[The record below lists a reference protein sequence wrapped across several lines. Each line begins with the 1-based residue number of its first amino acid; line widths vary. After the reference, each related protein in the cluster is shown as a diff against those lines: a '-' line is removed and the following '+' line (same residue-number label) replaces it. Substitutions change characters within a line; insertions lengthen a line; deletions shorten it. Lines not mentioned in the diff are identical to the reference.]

1 MSGSI
6 SVPGYPSSNRVPGV
20 WAVIDASKAN
30 TGTLNQRALLLG
42 QMTSTGTAIAGQPVI
57 VNGIGDAQAQFG
69 PGSIMASAVERYR
82 ALDGYGELWALPMAD
97 AVGATAATGTIA
109 FTGTATANGTIPLY
123 VNGHKIQVPVASGDT
138 ASVIATSA
146 AAAINAWASPGGN
159 PLSVTAAASTGTVT
173 LTARNKGTLGNQ
185 GTILLSFAG
194 TSAGEGTPGSTN
206 VAGVTAV
213 ITGFASGAT
222 DPTVATALANLP
234 DQPFDFI
241 CCPYNDTTSLDAI
254 KAFLSDASGRWNWS
268 SEKFGH
274 CFTAK
279 HGTFSARTTWGTGRN
294 DQHVTAIGAYGS
306 PSPDWHWAID
316 STAVHAVSLRADPS
330 LPVGGLGGGA
340 ALRVMAPS
348 VANRDLFSQRNTL
361 LYDGVST
368 YVVDQDGT
376 VRIERSITTYQT
388 NAGGAPDNSYL
399 DTCVPFQLMAYIRSL
414 RTLLQS
420 QFNQVK
426 LVADG
431 SRIPVGAS
439 MVTSQTIKFS
449 VIAHY
454 KAIAET
460 GTPDVP
466 AGLVQ
471 QPDVFAKTVQAQNA
485 GNGVVRLLL
494 PIMLANQLY
503 DIAMNV
509 QFTRP

>member
-1 MSGSI
+1 MSGTIAIPS
-6 SVPGYPSSNRVPGV
+6 YPSSNRVPGV
-20 WAVIDASKAN
+20 FAVIDASKAN
-30 TGTLNQRALLLG
+30 TGTLNQRALLIG
-42 QMTSTGTAIAGQPVI
+42 QMTASGSAVAGQPVI
-57 VNGIGDAQAQFG
+57 VAGLGDAQAQFG
-69 PGSIMASAVERYR
+69 PGSILASMVERYR

-97 AVGATAATGTIA
+97 AGGATAATGTIA
-109 FTGTATANGTIPLY
+109 YTGTATANGTIPLY

-138 ASVIATSA
+138 ASVIATST
-146 AAAINAWASPGGN
+146 AAAINAWSSPGGN

-194 TSAGEGTPGSTN
+194 TAAGEGTPGTTN

-340 ALRVMAPS
+340 ALNVVAPS
-348 VANRDLFSQRNTL
+348 LANRDLFSQRNTL

-376 VRIERSITTYQT
+376 VRIERSITTYQV

-399 DTCVPFQLMAYIRSL
+399 DTNVPFQLAAYVRAVRSL
-414 RTLLQS
+414 LLS
-420 QFNQVK
+420 DFNQVK
-426 LVADG
+426 LVSDG
-431 SRIPVGAS
+431 ARVLSGQN
-439 MVTSQTIKFS
+439 MVTSQVILAS
-449 VIAHY
+449 V
-454 KAIAET
+454 KAQYRGLA
-460 GTPDVP
+460 DQ
-466 AGLVQ
+466 GLVQ
-471 QPDVFAKTVQAQNA
+471 NPDTFDKTARAENA
-485 GNGVVRLLL
+485 GNGVVRMLL
-494 PIMLANQLY
+494 PVALANQLY
-503 DIAMNV
+503 AIPFNV